1 MKLVKKKLCFDI
13 DGVICKTKGRYY
25 SKAVPNYNVIKLINI
40 LYENNKIIIF
50 TARYM
55 GRNDDNIALAK
66 RQGYIKTYN
75 QLKKWGL
82 QFHELRMGKPSFDLF
97 IDDKNFLYSS
107 NWLMLFKKKYKIDI

>member
-55 GRNDDNIALAK
+55 GRNKDNVSMAK
-66 RQGYIKTYN
+66 KQGYKFTLY
-75 QLKKWGL
+75 QLKKWGVK
-82 QFHELRMGKPSFDLF
+82 FHELRMGKPSYDLF
-97 IDDKNFLYSS
+97 IDDKNFLHSH
-107 NWLMLFKKKYKIDI
+107 NWLNSFREKYKID